1 MKKPKWSL
9 NILKDTHLT
18 NNYGMQIKK
27 SDTISLIKLEK
38 NVNSIIAS
46 VDEDMEQRELSYS
59 VIN

>member
-1 MKKPKWSL
+1 MKKPKRPL
-9 NILKDTHLT
+9 NTLKDAHLT

-46 VDEDMEQRELSYS
+46 VDVDMEQ
-59 VIN
+59 